1 MDPYRVLGVSR
12 DATDEEVKAAYR
24 KLAAKYHPDNYQNNP
39 LEDLAAEKMKEIN
52 AAYDEIVTSRKR
64 GGSTGRAGSGTG
76 SAGGYSYS
84 GAGAGAGGGSTQYA
98 DVRRLIQSG
107 RIVEAEEVL
116 DGVPTGSRIAE
127 WYFLKGVIYSQHGW
141 LEEAMRHF
149 NQARVMDP
157 QNPEYQNAVN
167 QMNAQRR
174 GNMAGNPYGGYNTQ
188 PAGCSGCDMCSSL
201 ICADCCCEC
210 MGGDLISCC

>member
-12 DATDEEVKAAYR
+12 DATDEEVK
-24 KLAAKYHPDNYQNNP
+24 
-39 LEDLAAEKMKEIN
+39 

-84 GAGAGAGGGSTQYA
+84 GAGAGGGSTQYA

-116 DGVPTGSRIAE
+116 DGVPTGSRSAE